1 MGQLHL
7 NVIYEYL
14 RRKNLG
20 SCGLLFVKIYVL
32 LLFIFCDE
40 IDILLVNNYMFVIKW
55 VWPGCQSVSAK
66 SKSEQ
71 CSKIS
76 LLRNNS
82 SYAHCCLQ
90 CCGST
95 LLPPPLELVVQS
107 EARSAAHRLCSLWCW
122 SYLQPNR
129 AHSSILMR
137 LQQSDPI
144 FKWGLTLWGQHTNLD
159 TNIRLPCWRGRIGL
173 KQLVLLLQSKARL
186 VYWWVQDEGGGGTVA
201 GVYGQSVGRRL
212 SFFLDGYG
220 KFF

>member
-1 MGQLHL
+1 
-7 NVIYEYL
+7 
-14 RRKNLG
+14 
-20 SCGLLFVKIYVL
+20 
-32 LLFIFCDE
+32 
-40 IDILLVNNYMFVIKW
+40 MFVIKW

-129 AHSSILMR
+129 AHNGILMR

-173 KQLVLLLQSKARL
+173 KQLVLLLQSKGSSSL
-186 VYWWVQDEGGGGTVA
+186 QM
-201 GVYGQSVGRRL
+201 GRRWRRGD
-212 SFFLDGYG
+212 SGCSEWAIGRTKAQFFPRWIWKILLGGDICYLCLCIWD
-220 KFF
+220 